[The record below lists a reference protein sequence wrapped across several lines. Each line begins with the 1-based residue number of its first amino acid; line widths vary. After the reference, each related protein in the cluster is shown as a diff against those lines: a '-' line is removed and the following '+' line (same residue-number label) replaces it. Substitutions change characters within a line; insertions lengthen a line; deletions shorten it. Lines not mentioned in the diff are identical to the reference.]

1 MSFWNGFG
9 LVSRRAFVELQ
20 REAADLRVAYDST
33 IEGWARALDL
43 RNKEPLGHS
52 ERVTELTVRIGR
64 ALGMSDADLAHARRG
79 ALLHDIGTLGI
90 PDNILFKPTP
100 LTAKEWEI
108 MRLHPVYAYDLLTP
122 IDALRP
128 ASDIPYCHHEKWDG
142 TGYPRGLKEE
152 EIPLAAR
159 IFAMV
164 DVWDQLRANRPYRR
178 AWTIEEAREYIL
190 QHTGTDFDAR
200 VVESF
205 MKLDLEVKS

>member
-1 MSFWNGFG
+1 MGILNGFG
-9 LVSRRAFVELQ
+9 LVSRRAFIDLQ
-20 REAADLRVAYDST
+20 REAAELRVAYDST

-64 ALGMSDADLAHARRG
+64 KLGMRDAELVNARRG

-90 PDNILFKPTP
+90 PDSILFKPTP
-100 LTAKEWEI
+100 LTDKEWEI

-122 IDALRP
+122 IDSLRP

-178 AWTIEEAREYIL
+178 AWTIEEAREYIF
-190 QHTGTDFDAR
+190 QHTGTDFDPQ
-200 VVESF
+200 VVDIF
-205 MKLDLEVKS
+205 MKLDLEVKP